1 MSIKNIMCA
10 LVLLLATFSAFASE
24 ELYGTWKLVSFTQ
37 ETVATGAKT
46 NLFGDAPKGFISY
59 SRDGRM
65 YAILAKDER
74 PKPTD
79 MSKVTNDQRVE
90 LFNSMAAYAGTFTVD
105 GQTVTHSV
113 DISWNENWTGT
124 DQKRNFKVKGRK
136 LYISTN
142 QIPSGIDGKLVV
154 LVLEWEKVAPR

>member
-1 MSIKNIMCA
+1 MSIKNFTCA
-10 LVLLLATFSAFASE
+10 LALLAATHSTWASE
-24 ELYGTWKLVSFTQ
+24 ELYGTWKLLSFTQ
-37 ETVATGAKT
+37 EVVATGEKT
-46 NLFGDAPKGFISY
+46 NVFGNAPKGFISY

-79 MSKVTNDQRVE
+79 MSKVTGDQRIE
-90 LFNSMAAYAGTFTVD
+90 LFNTMAAYAGTFIFD
-105 GQTVTHSV
+105 GKTVTHNV

-124 DQKRNFKVKGRK
+124 AQKRNVKVDGRK
-136 LYISTN
+136 LYIATN
-142 QIPSGIDGKLVV
+142 PIPSGIDGKPVI

>member
-1 MSIKNIMCA
+1 MSIRIFAC
-10 LVLLLATFSAFASE
+10 AFALSATTYPASASD

-37 ETVATGAKT
+37 EVVGTGQKT
-46 NLFGDAPKGFISY
+46 NVFGNAPKGFISY

-79 MSKVTNDQRVE
+79 MSKVTNEQRVE
-90 LFNSMAAYAGTFTVD
+90 LFNTMAAYAGTFVFD
-105 GQTVTHSV
+105 GKTVTHNV

-124 DQKRNFKVKGRK
+124 AQKRNVQIEGNK
-136 LYISTN
+136 LSITTT
-142 QIPSGIDGKLVV
+142 IASGIDGKPVV
-154 LVLEWEKVAPR
+154 LALEWEKVAPR